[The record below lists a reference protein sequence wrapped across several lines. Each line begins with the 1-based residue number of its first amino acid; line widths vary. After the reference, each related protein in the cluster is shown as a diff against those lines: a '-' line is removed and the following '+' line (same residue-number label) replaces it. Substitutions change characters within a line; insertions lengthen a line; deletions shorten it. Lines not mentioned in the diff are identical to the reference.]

1 MSALPPWTF
10 PITLSAVLLV
20 PLGGIPSSPGAGPV
34 PQAPFWS
41 PAGTSQEPLAEVVA
55 ALGDSNSKRAD
66 QAQRTLA
73 ALTDPGRR
81 AQATSLLSADLVSQS
96 LTVRRARA
104 ELLADLATPVELAAI
119 RGLALDPDPGV
130 RGSLLRWLGRPDF
143 SGEGIVQRAELL
155 GDRARRDP
163 AAALRRRAIEVLGSL
178 DHPAAVTELGR
189 LIAELP
195 APDRSLAATS
205 LPSTPRSAEL
215 IRRLVVEGF
224 APERPAERTPDDVL
238 AAVLPL
244 HGRLLADATAGA
256 ERPADRAPLILGVRH
271 PSPAV
276 RRATAAAFEAL
287 LGRLREMGEGERALR
302 VLQGLASQGLDRR
315 IVHYHRAR
323 LAFFPAADPAT
334 ALESARAMRGA
345 TGVAAG
351 GAQLAAL
358 ASSATEARLWLFRSL
373 YLEGMAELC
382 LGQPGFGSER
392 LRESARVL
400 DATLA
405 ERGDLGDEAAQVDHV
420 ETLQQRALAEIG
432 VVLSA
437 LVAGAD
443 PSDRSLLANV
453 RLAHR
458 LSLEA
463 QGRSAQLGGQAL
475 AGWDTLL
482 DSELSP
488 YRLIFTGRAYP
499 GLDVRRAVEL
509 QELLGRV
516 LASVA
521 PREMPGFVPVEGLS
535 PALSD
540 PLQDPRRLEL
550 LREVQFAR
558 LDGLTERIDELRA
571 RLTNRGGTGWEIP
584 EAQLEELSTLQRRQQ
599 ILENEIAEDR
609 KQGWKNLLELRV
621 PGSQALWLARDLRT
635 EGRGPDS
642 RRVAR
647 RMKQDLEAAGISNW
661 WYYQGMQLLV
671 RADLV
676 IGSAYT
682 DEDEPVRAEEAL
694 LVAVARLESIERR
707 LEEAGATQRDLEP
720 YRLLRSNALVS
731 LAVNSNVKLG
741 RTEEAD
747 QYYEQAY
754 ELRQDEFMRVLL
766 ACYRARSGR
775 DREARDLL
783 REVRAGPQTYYNIAC
798 TYALLG
804 ETARALDYLELEFE
818 ENHPSEAS
826 RRRQQAW
833 AAGDPDLANLRDDP
847 RFRLLTGQ

>member
-1 MSALPPWTF
+1 MSSLFFTWPLPAALLALAVQAPSF
-10 PITLSAVLLV
+10 PIEAPEPELGSSAT
-20 PLGGIPSSPGAGPV
+20 
-34 PQAPFWS
+34 
-41 PAGTSQEPLAEVVA
+41 PARRQEPLPTLVA
-55 ALGDSNSKRAD
+55 ALGDPRPPRAHE
-66 QAQRTLA
+66 ARRALA
-73 ALTDPGRR
+73 ALTDPARR
-81 AQATSLLSADLVSQS
+81 AEATLLLLADLASQPS
-96 LTVRRARA
+96 PVRRARA
-104 ELLADLATPVELAAI
+104 ELLADLATPAALTPLGELAA
-119 RGLALDPDPGV
+119 DPDPEV
-130 RGSLLRWLGRPDF
+130 RGSLIRWLARPDF
-143 SGEGIVQRAELL
+143 SGEAISERVDLL
-155 GDRARRDP
+155 GERARRDTDGS
-163 AAALRRRAIEVLGSL
+163 LRRAAIEALGSL
-178 DHPAAVTELGR
+178 DHPAAVTELGQ

-195 APDRSLAATS
+195 APDRSLAASS
-205 LPSTPRSAEL
+205 LPSTLRSAEL
-215 IRRLVVEGF
+215 VRRLVVEGF

-238 AAVLPL
+238 SAVLPL
-244 HGRLLADATAGA
+244 YGRLLADVTSGA
-256 ERPADRAPLILGVRH
+256 ELPADRAPLILGVRH

-287 LGRLREMGEGERALR
+287 LGRLREMGEGQRALR
-302 VLQGLASQGLDRR
+302 LLQGLARQGLDRR

-323 LAFFPAADPAT
+323 LAFFPAADPAA
-334 ALESARAMRGA
+334 ALECARAMRGA
-345 TGVAAG
+345 TDVAAG

-382 LGQPGFGSER
+382 LGRPDVGGER
-392 LRESARVL
+392 FREAARVL

-405 ERGDLGDEAAQVDHV
+405 ERGDLGDEAAQVDHM

-432 VVLSA
+432 VVLSK
-437 LVAGAD
+437 LVAGTA
-443 PSDRSLLANV
+443 PSDRSLIESV
-453 RLAHR
+453 RDAHR

-463 QGRSAQLGGQAL
+463 QGRSAKLGGQAL
-475 AGWDTLL
+475 SGWDVLL
-482 DSELSP
+482 DSDLSP

-499 GLDVRRAVEL
+499 GLDVRRTVEL

-521 PREMPGFVPVEGLS
+521 PREMPGFVPYEGLG

-558 LDGLTERIDELRA
+558 LDGLAERIDELSA
-571 RLTNRGGTGWEIP
+571 RLAGRGGTGWEIP
-584 EAQLEELSTLQRRQQ
+584 EEELEELSNLQYRQRL
-599 ILENEIAEDR
+599 LENEIAKDR
-609 KQGWKNLLELRV
+609 SQGWKNLLDLRV
-621 PGSQALWLARDLRT
+621 PGSQALWLARDLRN

-647 RMKQDLEAAGISNW
+647 RMKEDLEAAGISNG

-682 DEDEPVRAEEAL
+682 DEDEPVRAAEAL
-694 LVAVARLESIERR
+694 LAAVARLESIERR
-707 LEEAGATQRDLEP
+707 LEEAGAGARDLEP

-741 RTEEAD
+741 RVEEAN

-766 ACYRARSGR
+766 ACYRARAGR
-775 DREARDLL
+775 DQEARDLL

-804 ETARALDYLELEFE
+804 ETARALDHLELEFE
-818 ENHPSEAS
+818 MNHPSEAS

-833 AAGDPDLANLRDDP
+833 AAGDPDLANLREDP